1 MANSTYSFAIKGVGL
16 DEEKTL
22 SVQILNDRTGT
33 VLGAL
38 VFSGADAVKEFL
50 VTMRGLAAVVFPD
63 PQDSAEEKITPAV
76 LWSAKYSDGSEDR

>member
-33 VLGAL
+33 VLGSL

-50 VTMRGLAAVVFPD
+50 DTMRGLAAVVFPD
-63 PQDSAEEKITPAV
+63 PQPRGGEPPARDA
-76 LWSAKYSDGSEDR
+76 LWQYERRQESEA